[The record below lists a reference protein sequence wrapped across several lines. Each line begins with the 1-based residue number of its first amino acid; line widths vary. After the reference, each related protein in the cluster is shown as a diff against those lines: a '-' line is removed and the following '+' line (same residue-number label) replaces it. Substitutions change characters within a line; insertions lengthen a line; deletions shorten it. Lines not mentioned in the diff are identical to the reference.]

1 MWQAPEAGDIVW
13 CRFPQRPRDKPGPKS
28 RPALVV
34 SVVEYDDG
42 ISVAVAYGTSKKLD
56 RMLSGEFAI
65 RKAAHSAAYA
75 MAGLSF
81 DTKFNLRNMVDLPW
95 HEDFFGVAPDAI
107 ECRDRAESP
116 RQAGGGDNRHGGL
129 RMWVSAHIH

>member
-1 MWQAPEAGDIVW
+1 MWQVPEAGDIVW

-34 SVVEYDDG
+34 SVAEYDDG
-42 ISVAVAYGTSKKLD
+42 IAVTVAYGTSKKLD

-65 RKAAHSAAYA
+65 RKAANSAAYA

-81 DTKFNLRNMVDLPW
+81 DTKFNLRDMVDLPW
-95 HEDFFGVAPDAI
+95 NEDFFGIPPDA
-107 ECRDRAESP
+107 
-116 RQAGGGDNRHGGL
+116 RHGQTPKMGSL
-129 RMWVSAHIH
+129 HPCMMKDFAGAARVVKRR

>member
-1 MWQAPEAGDIVW
+1 MWQVPEAGDIVW

-34 SVVEYDDG
+34 SVAEYDDG

-65 RKAAHSAAYA
+65 RKAANSAAYA

-81 DTKFNLRNMVDLPW
+81 DTKFNLRDMVDLPW
-95 HEDFFGVAPDAI
+95 NEDFFGIPPDA
-107 ECRDRAESP
+107 
-116 RQAGGGDNRHGGL
+116 RHGQTPKMGSL
-129 RMWVSAHIH
+129 HPCMMKDFAGAARVVKRR

>member
-13 CRFPQRPRDKPGPKS
+13 CRFPQRPRDKPGPKP

-34 SVVEYDDG
+34 SVAKYDDG
-42 ISVAVAYGTSKKLD
+42 ISVTVAYGTSKKLD

-65 RKAAHSAAYA
+65 RKATNSAAFA

-81 DTKFNLRNMVDLPW
+81 DTKFNLRNMVNLPW
-95 HEDFFGVAPDAI
+95 NENFFGVPPDA
-107 ECRDRAESP
+107 
-116 RQAGGGDNRHGGL
+116 RHGQTPKMGSL
-129 RMWVSAHIH
+129 HPCMMKDFAGAARVVKQR

>member
-34 SVVEYDDG
+34 SVAEYDDG
-42 ISVAVAYGTSKKLD
+42 ISVTVAYGTSKKLD

-65 RKAAHSAAYA
+65 RKAANSAAYA

-81 DTKFNLRNMVDLPW
+81 DTKFNLRDMVDLPW
-95 HEDFFGVAPDAI
+95 NEDFFGVPPDA
-107 ECRDRAESP
+107 
-116 RQAGGGDNRHGGL
+116 RHGQTPKMGSL
-129 RMWVSAHIH
+129 HPGMMKDFAGAARVVKQR